1 MIPCPQLQQP
11 RIFSEVKKMVNVRV
25 VGLLVS
31 VGGHQRKGNR
41 GIEGIGEDRDEEEG
55 MVLQD
60 IP

>member
-1 MIPCPQLQQP
+1 
-11 RIFSEVKKMVNVRV
+11 MVNVRV

-55 MVLQD
+55 MEEEGMEEEGMEEEGMVLQD